1 MGQGIK
7 AAVRN
12 GEQDGTIIHWLL
24 LTGSRIDSM
33 DRRDGLWSLAWR
45 RLMDRRLV
53 AVHSKGY
60 DEWDRA
66 MGLLS
71 LRGSLPFIQRDAMNG
86 TGPWGCC
93 RFHSKDYV
101 HRSKE
106 VMNTTYVI

>member
-1 MGQGIK
+1 MPPLEVVNRGNLLFAI
-7 AAVRN
+7 
-12 GEQDGTIIHWLL
+12 L

-33 DRRDGLWSLAWR
+33 DRCDGLCSLAWR
-45 RLMDRRLV
+45 RLMDRRVV

-71 LRGSLPFIQRDAMNG
+71 LRGSLLFIQRDMMNG